1 MRRLLAVPAAAA
13 VLALAGAGAA
23 AAPASAAIT
32 VAKTAA
38 DTITVTST
46 AATPNDTLAYKL
58 TGGKLGIDRAAG
70 ESLQPGLGCT
80 GNGTNVTCA
89 VDFIT
94 RLVID
99 LGPGDDA
106 ITGTPTLPIGMHVEL
121 HGGPGRDTLRGADV
135 SNDLLAGE
143 DGDDVL
149 DGGFGDDTVDGGA
162 GDDVLTANLGADV
175 YRGGSGLDQLTY
187 ASYTAP
193 IAVTVGGGAPD
204 GQIGEGDDVGSDVE
218 RVDGGSGDD
227 ALTGTGGP
235 DQLYGGAGN
244 DTLDGAGGSDVLL
257 GGAGDDAL
265 RARDG
270 VADLVSCGDG
280 TDGAVVDQHDSADS
294 CESVDAAAVD
304 GAGPGG
310 PGGVGGGGPG
320 AGVANPAAATDADAD
335 GSPRG
340 ADCDDHDA
348 AVRPGA
354 REIPANG
361 KDDDCDGLAASLT
374 SPAIALAFADRH
386 GPKTTILTSLS
397 LTGAPRGATVTLT
410 CKAPKK
416 AKGCP
421 FATRTAKARA
431 GKATSFSS
439 KVFKNAKLPVG
450 TVVEAR
456 VAAGATTVIRVER
469 LTVRAGARPKRQT
482 SCVNPVTR
490 AALPAC

>member
-1 MRRLLAVPAAAA
+1 MRTLLAVPAAAA
-13 VLALAGAGAA
+13 VLALAG

-58 TGGKLGIDRAAG
+58 TGGKLGIDRTAG

-80 GNGTNVTCA
+80 GNATNVTCA

-99 LGPGDDA
+99 LGPGDDTIA
-106 ITGTPTLPIGMHVEL
+106 AAPTLPIGMHAEIR
-121 HGGPGRDTLRGADV
+121 GGPGRDTLRGAG
-135 SNDLLAGE
+135 SNDVLLGG

-149 DGGFGDDTVDGGA
+149 DGGVGDDTLDGGA

-193 IAVTVGGGAPD
+193 VAVTLGGGAND
-204 GQIGEGDDVGSDVE
+204 GQVGEGDDAGGDVE

-235 DQLYGGAGN
+235 DQLYGGLGA
-244 DTLDGAGGSDVLL
+244 DALDGAGGSDVLV

-280 TDGAVVDQHDSADS
+280 ADGAIVDQLDAADS
-294 CESVDAAAVD
+294 CEAVDAAAVGGTGGGT
-304 GAGPGG
+304 GAGG
-310 PGGVGGGGPG
+310 G
-320 AGVANPAAATDADAD
+320 AGSSGAAPAPATAATDADGD
-335 GSPRG
+335 GSPLG

-348 AVRPGA
+348 AVHAGA

-374 SPAIALAFADRH
+374 APAIALAFTDAH
-386 GPKTTILTSLS
+386 GPKATIFSKLS
-397 LTGAPRGATVTLT
+397 LTGAPGGATVTLT

-421 FATRTAKARA
+421 FATTSAKARE
-431 GKATSFSS
+431 GKATSFAS

-450 TVVEAR
+450 TVLEAK
-456 VAAGATTVIRVER
+456 VTAGATVAIRVER
-469 LTVRAGARPKRQT
+469 LTVRAGAKPKRQT

-490 AALPAC
+490 TALPAC

>member
-1 MRRLLAVPAAAA
+1 MRTLLAVPAAAA
-13 VLALAGAGAA
+13 VLALVGAT
-23 AAPASAAIT
+23 PASAAIT
-32 VAKTAA
+32 VVKTAA

-46 AATPNDTLAYKL
+46 AATPNDALAYKL
-58 TGGKLGIDRAAG
+58 TGGKLGIDRTAG
-70 ESLQPGLGCT
+70 ESLQAGMGCT

-99 LGPGDDA
+99 LGPGDDTIA
-106 ITGTPTLPIGMHVEL
+106 AAPTLPIGMHAEIL
-121 HGGPGRDTLRGADV
+121 GGSGRDTLRGADG
-135 SNDLLAGE
+135 SNDLLLGG

-149 DGGFGDDTVDGGA
+149 DGGFGDDTLDGGA

-193 IAVTVGGGAPD
+193 VTVTVGSGAND
-204 GQIGEGDDVGSDVE
+204 GQVGEGDDAGGDVE

-227 ALTGTGGP
+227 ALTGVGGP
-235 DQLYGGAGN
+235 DQLYGGLGN
-244 DTLDGAGGSDVLL
+244 DALDGAGGSDVLV

-270 VADLVSCGDG
+270 AADLVSCGDG
-280 TDGAVVDQHDSADS
+280 TDGAVIDQLDAADS
-294 CESVDAAAVD
+294 CEAVDAAAV
-304 GAGPGG
+304 
-310 PGGVGGGGPG
+310 GGGGGGGG
-320 AGVANPAAATDADAD
+320 AGAGGGAPTLATDADAD

-348 AVRPGA
+348 AVHPGA

-374 SPAIALAFADRH
+374 SPAIALALTDTH
-386 GPKTTILTSLS
+386 GPKTTIISRLS
-397 LTGAPRGATVTLT
+397 LTGAPGGATVTLT
-410 CKAPKK
+410 CRAPKK
-416 AKGCP
+416 GKGCP
-421 FATRTAKARA
+421 FATTSAKARE
-431 GKATSFSS
+431 GKATSFTG

-456 VAAGATTVIRVER
+456 VTAGVTVAIRVER
-469 LTVRAGARPKRQT
+469 LTVRAGAKPKRQT

-490 AALPAC
+490 AALPGC